1 MSKLVRYFTHIKLAD
16 RLPRVPR
23 GYSTEFNMKGLSED
37 EAALLKMSALRSP
50 HSIERL
56 KRRYGVTTARELVA
70 LLPKRHKA
78 RKGARL
84 MPLIR
89 RVFGTTAYDP
99 MKRHYIAHRRKG
111 RR

>member
-1 MSKLVRYFTHIKLAD
+1 MSKLVKYFRHIPLRD

-23 GYSTEFNMKGLSED
+23 GYSTDFDLRGITDD
-37 EAALLKMSALRSP
+37 EAALMRMSALRSP

-56 KRRYGVTTARELVA
+56 KRKHGVSSARELVA
-70 LLPKRHKA
+70 KLPKKHKP
-78 RKGARL
+78 RRGERL

-99 MKRHYIAHRRKG
+99 MKRHYLEHRRKG

>member
-1 MSKLVRYFTHIKLAD
+1 MSKLIRYFTHISLAD

-23 GYSTEFNMKGLSED
+23 GYSTDFDLKAVSDD
-37 EAALLKMSALRSP
+37 EAALMRMSALRSP

-56 KRRYGVTTARELVA
+56 KRRYAVQSARELVA
-70 LLPKRHKA
+70 MLPKKHKPY
-78 RKGARL
+78 RGARL

-99 MKRHYIAHRRKG
+99 MKRYYLEHRRKG